1 MNDDYKTLRNLF
13 LGLCLLKKGP
23 KDLPESKAL
32 LQMAGFIYFI
42 SGTILI
48 STDAPLVDALAQAF
62 IEALLVALFVY
73 GLTQFFS
80 VPHRFTQAITAI
92 YGSGAIITALSLP
105 SAFLLQLQATNA
117 EAARFSGLILL
128 LIVCWSFVVMA
139 HIIRETIQKN
149 LATSLLL
156 TFCYLYLSYQVINVL
171 YPIEAL

>member
-13 LGLCLLKKGP
+13 LGLCLLKKSP

-32 LQMAGFIYFI
+32 LQMSGFIYFI
-42 SGTILI
+42 AGAILI
-48 STDAPLVDALAQAF
+48 SSDATLVEALAQAF

-80 VPHRFTQAITAI
+80 VPYRFTQAITAI
-92 YGSGAIITALSLP
+92 YGSGTIITALSIP
-105 SAFLLQLQATNA
+105 FVFWLQLQATNV
-117 EAARFSGLILL
+117 ESTGFSGLILL

-149 LATSLLL
+149 LAISLLL

-171 YPIEAL
+171 YPVEAL